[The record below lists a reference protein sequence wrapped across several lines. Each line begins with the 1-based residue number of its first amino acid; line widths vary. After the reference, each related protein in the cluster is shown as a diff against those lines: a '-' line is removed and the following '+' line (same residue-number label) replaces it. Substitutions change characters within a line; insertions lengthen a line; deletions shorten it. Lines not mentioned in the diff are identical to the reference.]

1 MDLVITYTHIYIY
14 IINMLYHV
22 SNQLSNNMRLYRDFL
37 LTEKVGIFIPQ
48 GCDGSIL
55 LDDNGTFVGEKNAS
69 PNQNSVRGFDV
80 IDSIKTRVEAA
91 CNGTVSCADIL
102 AIAARDGA
110 VLVRR
115 SLSSSFNN
123 QYILKL

>member
-1 MDLVITYTHIYIY
+1 
-14 IINMLYHV
+14 MLYHV

-123 QYILKL
+123 QCILKL